1 MAKRAGFEDREDA
14 KELGKKPPGVGH
26 NVTQEVFLK
35 AAAQMAQLNQE
46 RQELNARIN
55 AERKQMKANGI
66 ELGAMDAML
75 KMAEWDRGEIREA
88 FDLRRRYAEWLNLP
102 IGTQTDLFKGM
113 EDDEIQAREWHATGL
128 QHKRAGRAR
137 SLPDHCPEQFIQFYD
152 RGYDEKQFVWTR
164 VEKGS
169 DPAPAKPPK
178 GAKEQKPGKDKRAPE
193 PKRQDPVPPGEGD
206 SWPDDK
212 DIKDRVVN

>member
-14 KELGKKPPGVGH
+14 KELGKKAPPGIGH

-46 RQELNARIN
+46 RQELNARVN
-55 AERKQMKANGI
+55 AARKQMKANGI

-75 KMAEWDRGEIREA
+75 KMAEWDRGEIRES
-88 FDLRRRYAEWLNLP
+88 FDVRRRYAEWLNLP
-102 IGTQTDLFKGM
+102 IGTQIDLFKGM
-113 EDDEIQAREWHATGL
+113 DDEEIQAREWHATGL

-152 RGYDEKQFVWTR
+152 RGYDEKGFIWTK
-164 VEKGS
+164 VEKPAA
-169 DPAPAKPPK
+169 DPKPTAK
-178 GAKEQKPGKDKRAPE
+178 AKEQKPGKDKKAPD
-193 PKRQDPVPPGEGD
+193 PKTQGDVPPGRGD
-206 SWPDDK
+206 EWPDDK